1 MGRQDCYHEQ
11 LNQRNIC
18 HSFVKEWMKRI
29 SKYINKSGMG
39 KLVGLLDAL
48 LCGLDG
54 DKLIENCSMERVVKR
69 CLTRH
74 IPYQWHVIVF
84 PRLGVSE
91 KKMREISEAVGEMPL
106 EKKKAAIYF
115 E

>member
-1 MGRQDCYHEQ
+1 
-11 LNQRNIC
+11 
-18 HSFVKEWMKRI
+18 
-29 SKYINKSGMG
+29 MG

-54 DKLIENCSMERVVKR
+54 DKLIENCSTERVVRR

-74 IPYQWHVIVF
+74 IPYQPHVIVF
-84 PRLGVSE
+84 PRLAVSE
-91 KKMREISEAVGEMPL
+91 KKIREISEAVGEMLL

-115 E
+115 EDEISSYKSNRTNNKREREREREVLQKSSLSLPNAD